1 MNEIH
6 LLFSFVIGVS
16 LLIFLI
22 LRTKVHVFPS
32 LIISSAVIGL
42 ISGLSPSQTVS
53 AITSGFGNTLA
64 SIGIVIGLG
73 VMLGKILEV
82 SGAAEKMADIFIKS
96 VGSGKEN
103 WALALTGAVVSISV
117 FCDSGFVILI
127 SLAKSISKKSKFVF
141 ATLSISLASG
151 LVVTHHNVP
160 PTPGPLAVAGLF
172 RVDVGV
178 MILFGLIVSIPIII
192 SMVLYSK
199 YSGEKINI
207 SANNNSEQEKG
218 EKSIP
223 SASLSFLPI
232 IIPIILIL
240 SKTILDALKVSGI
253 IMGIFDFVGSP
264 VIAILL
270 GLLIAIWGLARNFS
284 LPETSK
290 FIEKSLSSA
299 GVIILI
305 TGAGGSLGNILRISG
320 VGTYIADIAVSLS
333 IPSVILPFLV
343 STVFRLAQ
351 GSGTVAMITSA
362 SIISPMM
369 PHLHINPITAALAC
383 SVGSMFFS
391 YFNDSYFWV
400 VTRFTGL
407 NVKEGIRTWSI
418 TTTIGWAVG
427 FISLLLINLFI

>member
-42 ISGLSPSQTVS
+42 ISGLPPSQTVS

-73 VMLGKILEV
+73 VMLGKLLEV

-151 LVVTHHNVP
+151 LVVTHHCVP

-172 RVDVGV
+172 GVDVGV
-178 MILFGLIVSIPIII
+178 MIIFGLIVSIPIII

-207 SANNNSEQEKG
+207 SVNNSFEQEKE

-223 SASLSFLPI
+223 PASISFLPI

-240 SKTILDALKVSGI
+240 SKTILDTLKVSGI

-270 GLLIAIWGLARNFS
+270 GLLIAIGGLARNFS
-284 LPETSK
+284 LSETSK
-290 FIEKSLSSA
+290 FIEKSLSAA

-305 TGAGGSLGNILRISG
+305 TGAGGSLGNILRVSG
-320 VGTYIADIAVSLS
+320 VGSYIADIAVSPKFSRTEWNGKLLYYMAMGV
-333 IPSVILPFLV
+333 PVVVFDTPVNREILGDLGV
-343 STVFRLAQ
+343 YAKL
-351 GSGTVAMITSA
+351 
-362 SIISPMM
+362 
-369 PHLHINPITAALAC
+369 
-383 SVGSMFFS
+383 
-391 YFNDSYFWV
+391 NDS
-400 VTRFTGL
+400 
-407 NVKEGIRTWSI
+407 
-418 TTTIGWAVG
+418 
-427 FISLLLINLFI
+427 ISFAQEIENLLLQDELRRSLGEKLRERVVNNYSWKKAGERIMKIYEEVLKRKKD

>member
-1 MNEIH
+1 MNEFH
-6 LLFSFVIGVS
+6 LLLSFIIGFS

-22 LRTKVHVFPS
+22 LRTRVHIFPS

-42 ISGLSPSQTVS
+42 LSGLTPSQTVS
-53 AITSGFGNTLA
+53 AISSGFGNTLA

-73 VMLGKILEV
+73 VMLGKLLEV
-82 SGAAEKMADIFIKS
+82 SGAAEKMAEIFIKS

-160 PTPGPLAVAGLF
+160 PTPGPLAVAGIF
-172 RVDVGV
+172 EVDIGL
-178 MILFGLIVSIPIII
+178 MILLGLIISIPIII
-192 SMVLYSK
+192 SMVLYSTF
-199 YSGEKINI
+199 SGEKINI
-207 SANNNSEQEKG
+207 PINNSSNQENG

-223 SASLSFLPI
+223 PASISFLPI

-240 SKTILDALKVSGI
+240 SKTVLDALKVSGI
-253 IMGIFDFVGSP
+253 IMEIFEFAGSP

-270 GLLIAIWGLARNFS
+270 GLLIAIFGLARNFS
-284 LPETSK
+284 LSETSK

-305 TGAGGSLGNILRISG
+305 TGAGGSLGNILRASG

-333 IPSVILPFLV
+333 IPAVILPFLV
-343 STVFRLAQ
+343 STVVRLAQ

-369 PHLHINPITAALAC
+369 SYLHINPITAALAC
-383 SVGSMFFS
+383 CVGSMFFS

-407 NVKEGIRTWSI
+407 NVKEGIRVWSI

-427 FISLLLINLFI
+427 LISLLIINLFI